1 MHGSCRSRERT
12 ADLVAM
18 IDTACSRSGYEEVL
32 PMIERTCMS
41 PGMAR
46 SVFQGY
52 HLLEPGKLPRRGV
65 SAARL

>member
-1 MHGSCRSRERT
+1 
-12 ADLVAM
+12 M
-18 IDTACSRSGYEEVL
+18 IDTVCSRSGYEEVL